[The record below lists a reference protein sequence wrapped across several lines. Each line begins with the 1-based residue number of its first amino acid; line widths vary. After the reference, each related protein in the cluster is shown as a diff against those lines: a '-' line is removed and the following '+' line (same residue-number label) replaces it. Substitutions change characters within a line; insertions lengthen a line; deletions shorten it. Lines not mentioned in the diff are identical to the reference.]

1 MRCTLKGAFS
11 TLGGNWNGAFQTIC
25 FFRSTVISR
34 LSKNAH
40 LYDRSNSNSFQLK
53 TLYIVLIFKWSRL
66 DTNLWICNLCICHK
80 HSNRTLLNIGYISK
94 QSTDVYTYVHWRIY
108 SSYCSIGLIRIKITM
123 YMKKCH
129 SGSPSLGGRIPL
141 LHLED
146 VLWALVVLGV
156 EFLFCNAGGTVE
168 MASTGGLEFL
178 VESLGVL

>member
-1 MRCTLKGAFS
+1 MRHTLKGAFS
-11 TLGGNWNGAFQTIC
+11 TLGGNWNGVFQTIC

-53 TLYIVLIFKWSRL
+53 TLYIVLIFKRSRL

-80 HSNRTLLNIGYISK
+80 HSNRTLLNIGYISNETN
-94 QSTDVYTYVHWRIY
+94 TDVYTYVHWRIY

-129 SGSPSLGGRIPL
+129 SGSPNLGGRIPL

-146 VLWALVVLGV
+146 VLGALGV
-156 EFLFCNAGGTVE
+156 EFLFCNAGGTVG
-168 MASTGGLEFL
+168 MASTGRLEFL